1 MRMDTGCATD
11 PGMIR
16 ETNQDRVLIA
26 PGVLVVADGMGGHA
40 GGELA
45 AETAVEEI
53 RHFPRLRDADDLVD
67 AIRSAN
73 RAVLDAADRTGMSSM
88 GTTVVAALLRPDRR
102 SVTIANVGDSRA
114 YYFHAGELDQITR
127 DHSLV
132 EDLLRAGKI
141 SEDEARDHPHKN
153 VVTRVLGIGEDPD
166 VDIFELAVRHQ
177 DLFLLASD
185 GLFNEVAHSEI
196 VAVLSDAED
205 LDLTAHELVRAANRN
220 GGNDNISVVLA
231 RVLDDAPEVAPPQSA
246 SSIAQSSEPT
256 VEPIDVGVGAALEPG
271 SGKGTDRLDLED
283 AIVDESPPQDTSD
296 GDVTE
301 QATEEL
307 PMVGLPPVRRSSRLR
322 AVVFAFCVLALLALG
337 AGGLVAYGRNAWFI
351 QPSANEVVIYRG
363 RPGGVLFIEPQAVEP
378 TGINVNDLNPASR
391 NDVEDQPV
399 FGSLADARAFVDQ
412 LELSTVRT
420 SE

>member
-1 MRMDTGCATD
+1 MRIETGCATD

-16 ETNQDRVLIA
+16 ETNQDRVLVT

-88 GTTVVAALLRPDRR
+88 GTTMVAALLRPDRR

-114 YYFHAGELDQITR
+114 YYFHRGELDQITR

-141 SEDEARDHPHKN
+141 SQDEARDHPHKN

-166 VDIFELAVRHQ
+166 VDIFELAVRHE

-185 GLFNEVAHSEI
+185 GLFNEVVHSDI
-196 VAVLSDAED
+196 VAALSDAED
-205 LDLTAHELVRAANRN
+205 LDRTAQELVEAANRS

-231 RVLDDAPEVAPPQSA
+231 RIIDDAPEAAPPQSA
-246 SSIAQSSEPT
+246 NSIALSSEP
-256 VEPIDVGVGAALEPG
+256 EPG
-271 SGKGTDRLDLED
+271 SEETTARLDPDD
-283 AIVDESPPQDTSD
+283 AIVDESSPQDPSVS
-296 GDVTE
+296 DVTE

-307 PMVGLPPVRRSSRLR
+307 PMVGLAPARRSSRLR
-322 AVVFAFCVLALLALG
+322 AVVFGFCVLALLALG

-391 NDVEDQPV
+391 NDIDDQPV

-412 LELSTVRT
+412 LELSAVRT